1 MRIGYLLEWSATRK
15 DGVNMKTGDVASF
28 LGVKAVTVR
37 KYALALEKAGYLVER
52 SDSNNRSYTEKDAMV
67 MHELA
72 TLCKDSGISVEKAAM
87 LVAARNS
94 QFLTDTGN
102 ANMPAVNAENRY
114 DKRYDQ
120 ALELLK
126 QMTEHSKQQA
136 GDMASMREQLELQS
150 SGIAALQQELEETK
164 KFLAA
169 SAERKWWNIFHR
181 SPDKPVPGDRDPEME
196 WNRKKQRERDIYT
209 PGRG

>member
-1 MRIGYLLEWSATRK
+1 
-15 DGVNMKTGDVASF
+15 MKTADVASF

-52 SDSNNRSYTEKDAMV
+52 SDSNNRTYGEKDAMI
-67 MHELA
+67 MRELA

-87 LVAARNS
+87 VVAAKHM
-94 QFLTDTGN
+94 QFLAATGDV
-102 ANMPAVNAENRY
+102 NMPVLNDESRY

-120 ALELLK
+120 ALELLQ
-126 QMTEHSKQQA
+126 QMTEYSKQQA
-136 GDMASMREQLELQS
+136 GDMASMRSEIGLQS
-150 SGIAALQQELEETK
+150 DSIADLKRELLETK
-164 KFLAA
+164 KLLAA
-169 SAERKWWNIFHR
+169 SSERKWWNFFRRREESHD
-181 SPDKPVPGDRDPEME
+181 PAAPDPEAD